1 MTDPR
6 LATSLKD
13 VFNTADPT
21 LPLQSGD
28 RRYVDCTA
36 VRGNEDVVSHMF
48 NIISWTER
56 ATTAQ
61 LFTGH
66 RGCGKSTELFRLR
79 KRLEDAGYAVIYF
92 EADEI
97 IDVEDIVYS
106 DVLVAMAQQVYHG
119 LRTLNVDLP
128 DELLNDVFA
137 WFAEIVFEQSNVK
150 EFQAT
155 LGAEFGF
162 GLPQV
167 LTPLAQLMAK
177 ITGQL
182 RTGVE
187 SRKAI
192 RRKLDP
198 QIAQLIDR
206 INLLIQAGIAALR
219 KQGKVG
225 LVIIADNLDRI
236 PFRKLD
242 ETRNNHDALYIE
254 HGEQLRALRCHLIY
268 TVPIAILYSAR
279 ARILTAVFPD
289 CLTLPMIKVH
299 TKDNQP
305 WPDGLQKMRQ
315 ILAERID
322 LDAVFEARALDL
334 LCAESGGH
342 PRVLMTLVRYACQYP
357 VNRYPRPIDANAAER
372 AIGRLT
378 SEYSRSIPE
387 EHFAALA
394 SVYAVKRSK
403 NDDDHR
409 LMLHNLSLLEYMN
422 GLEPWHDVHPSV
434 QRLAKFQEA
443 QRTLQAGGHG

>member
-1 MTDPR
+1 MTTPR
-6 LATSLKD
+6 LAESLKD

-36 VRGNEDVVSHMF
+36 ERGNEDVVSQMF

-56 ATTAQ
+56 AFTAQ

-106 DVLVAMAQQVYHG
+106 DVLVAMAQQVYYG
-119 LRTLNVDLP
+119 LQKLNVQLSD
-128 DELLNDVFA
+128 DLLNDVFA
-137 WFAEIVFEQSNVK
+137 WFAEVVFEQKNVK
-150 EFQAT
+150 EFQAA
-155 LGAEFGF
+155 LAAEFGF

-187 SRKAI
+187 SRKEI

-198 QIAQLIDR
+198 QIAHLIDR
-206 INLLIQAGIAALR
+206 INLLIQTGVAALR
-219 KQGKVG
+219 KQGKEG
-225 LVIIADNLDRI
+225 LVIMVDNLDRI

-268 TVPIAILYSAR
+268 TVPIAILYSPR
-279 ARILTAVFPD
+279 ARILTNIFPD

-299 TKDNQP
+299 TQDNQP
-305 WPDGLQKMRQ
+305 WSEGLARMRQ
-315 ILAERID
+315 ILAERIK
-322 LDAVFEARALDL
+322 LDAVFEERALEL

-342 PRVLMTLVRYACQYP
+342 PRILMTLVRYACQYP

-372 AIGRLT
+372 AINRIT

-394 SVYAVKRSK
+394 VVYRDKRCK

-409 LMLHNLSLLEYMN
+409 LMLHNLSVLEYMN
-422 GLEPWHDVHPSV
+422 GREPWHDVHPSV
-434 QRLAKFQEA
+434 LRLAKFQEA
-443 QRTLQAGGHG
+443 SRGQNGANDG

>member
-1 MTDPR
+1 MSTPVSSPPIAR
-6 LATSLKD
+6 SLKD
-13 VFNTADPT
+13 VFNAVDPT
-21 LPLQSGD
+21 LPLPSGD
-28 RRYVDCTA
+28 RRYVDCTE
-36 VRGNEDVVSHMF
+36 VRGNEDVVSQMF
-48 NIISWTER
+48 RIIWWTDKP
-56 ATTAQ
+56 ATAQ

-79 KRLEDAGYAVIYF
+79 QRLQDAGYAVIYF

-106 DVLVAMAQQVYHG
+106 DVLVAIARQVYHG
-119 LRTLNVDLP
+119 LLELQVPLP
-128 DELLNDVFA
+128 EELLNDVFA
-137 WFAEIVFEQSNVK
+137 WFAEVVYEQKNVR
-150 EFQAT
+150 EFQAA
-155 LGAEFGF
+155 LAAEFGF

-187 SRKAI
+187 SRKEI

-206 INLLIQAGIAALR
+206 INLLIQTGTAALR
-219 KQGKVG
+219 GQGKQG
-225 LVIIADNLDRI
+225 LVIMVDNLDRI

-254 HGEQLRALRCHLIY
+254 HGEQLRSLRCHLIY
-268 TVPIAILYSAR
+268 TVPIAILYSPR
-279 ARILTAVFPD
+279 AKILTNIFPD
-289 CLTLPMIKVH
+289 CLTLPMIKVS
-299 TKDNQP
+299 TQDNQP
-305 WPDGLQKMRQ
+305 WPAGLAKMRQ
-315 ILAERID
+315 ILAERIE
-322 LDAVFEARALDL
+322 LDTVFEEQALDL

-342 PRVLMTLVRYACQYP
+342 PRILMTLVRYACQYAT
-357 VNRYPRPIDANAAER
+357 NREVRPIDANAAER

-387 EHFAALA
+387 EHFPALA
-394 SVYAVKRSK
+394 AVFKTKRCK

-409 LMLHNLSLLEYMN
+409 LMLHNLSVLEYMN

-434 QRLAKFQEA
+434 RRLSKFRES
-443 QRTLQAGGHG
+443 AGNG